1 MKKYKIILLCFLLL
15 FFNKIFSQ
23 PGKIIIPDT
32 TNKNIDV
39 SLKNEMNHTM
49 ESGLKWL
56 FKQQEKNG
64 SWQNDPAITS
74 LALSSF
80 LRYGSNFSCK
90 DSFITT
96 GFAFLKKCVKSD
108 GGIYIQDVP
117 NYTTSICLMAFKDA
131 SNNLEFRSIIDN
143 AEKFLMGLQYNE
155 ANGYSKDSLDYG
167 GVDYGHSKNPDI
179 SNLQWAIEA
188 LQYKETSNVEQQTDE
203 KSIEKKLYYK
213 RALSFLSKCQNL
225 KSVNSEE
232 YASDDG
238 GFMYA
243 PGKSKAGGS
252 ASYGSMTYAG
262 LKSMIYLKVDKN
274 DKRVLAAYNWIK
286 NNYSVESNPGLGDQ
300 GIFYYFHTFSTTLAT
315 YGEDYLIDSKGIKH
329 NWRTELADHIIK
341 IQNEEGW
348 WQNQNARFWENNKVL
363 VTTYCILSL
372 EELLK

>member
-1 MKKYKIILLCFLLL
+1 
-15 FFNKIFSQ
+15 
-23 PGKIIIPDT
+23 
-32 TNKNIDV
+32 
-39 SLKNEMNHTM
+39 
-49 ESGLKWL
+49 
-56 FKQQEKNG
+56 
-64 SWQNDPAITS
+64 
-74 LALSSF
+74 
-80 LRYGSNFSCK
+80 
-90 DSFITT
+90 
-96 GFAFLKKCVKSD
+96 
-108 GGIYIQDVP
+108 
-117 NYTTSICLMAFKDA
+117 
-131 SNNLEFRSIIDN
+131 
-143 AEKFLMGLQYNE
+143 MGLQYNE

-286 NNYSVESNPGLGDQ
+286 NNYSVESNPGLGSQ
-300 GIFYYFHTFSTTLAT
+300 GIFYYFHTFSTTL
-315 YGEDYLIDSKGIKH
+315 
-329 NWRTELADHIIK
+329 
-341 IQNEEGW
+341 
-348 WQNQNARFWENNKVL
+348 
-363 VTTYCILSL
+363 
-372 EELLK
+372 